1 MITLPVICCTKDE
14 NTQPTAQVRDAMSR
28 PPVFCPSDDG
38 RMTPYVDSVTSTSIL
53 LELCLSTAGSVHY
66 VVLTQGCSPP
76 SPEQALP
83 CESCVLPSLASW
95 EKEWKKTRKMEKA
108 GSQEKGIPGK
118 RKRKEANLWESFF
131 MGTWTR

>member
-1 MITLPVICCTKDE
+1 M
-14 NTQPTAQVRDAMSR
+14 AQVRDAMSR

-76 SPEQALP
+76 SPEQVQKGVDADDVPALHGAVELERP
-83 CESCVLPSLASW
+83 
-95 EKEWKKTRKMEKA
+95 R
-108 GSQEKGIPGK
+108 Q
-118 RKRKEANLWESFF
+118 
-131 MGTWTR
+131 